1 LDQREF
7 QISEFGGGKDAWL
20 KADEARRPIII
31 ITSNREKELPGPFLR
46 RCFYHFIKFPE
57 EPELKSILA
66 AHVPDLKITLRE
78 QVVKRFMAVR
88 KNMEERTLPGKQVS
102 TSELIDWARALHIF
116 NNEKEIEE
124 RLAAMEKD
132 LSQTPHQNALFKS
145 QEQFEAY
152 QGKG

>member
-1 LDQREF
+1 
-7 QISEFGGGKDAWL
+7 
-20 KADEARRPIII
+20 
-31 ITSNREKELPGPFLR
+31 LR

-57 EPELKSILA
+57 EPELKTILA
-66 AHVPDLKITLRE
+66 AHVPDLKESLRG
-78 QVVKRFMAVR
+78 QVVRRFMAVR